1 MRSHAGAWE
10 RAESRRADGG
20 LPYGQLVPTL
30 LRGNALKDAP
40 ASRADG
46 ASYGVRKRK
55 TWQGGRQAGR
65 DAGASVYAFPRR
77 SVGTSREPTSRWGP
91 ALWATRSHA
100 LAWERLEGRSRVPC
114 RWSVLWREKAKTLQ
128 GWRQAGRDAG
138 ASVYAFPRRSV
149 GTSRE
154 PTSRWGP
161 ALWATRSH
169 ALAWERLEGR
179 SRVPCR
185 WSVLWREKAKTLQ
198 GWRQAGRDAGAS
210 VYAFPRRSVGTSRG
224 SGGLPIGN
232 SFPRSC
238 VGKSR
243 KYGHLDS
250 GSTLHF
256 PVKKFPEK
264 TESSYFIDTRVIYRF
279 ARNDDC
285 RDDSL

>member
-1 MRSHAGAWE
+1 MATRSRAPAWERAESRRADGGLPYGQLVPTLLRGNALKDAPASRAEGAPYSVRKRKRCRAGGRRGGTPERPYMRSHAGAWE

-55 TWQGGRQAGR
+55 TWQGG
-65 DAGASVYAFPRR
+65 
-77 SVGTSREPTSRWGP
+77 
-91 ALWATRSHA
+91 
-100 LAWERLEGRSRVPC
+100 
-114 RWSVLWREKAKTLQ
+114 
-128 GWRQAGRDAG
+128 
-138 ASVYAFPRRSV
+138 
-149 GTSRE
+149 
-154 PTSRWGP
+154 
-161 ALWATRSH
+161 
-169 ALAWERLEGR
+169 
-179 SRVPCR
+179 
-185 WSVLWREKAKTLQ
+185 
-198 GWRQAGRDAGAS
+198 RQAGRDAGAS